1 MELQKFFKDYMN
13 DYKGLDIYRETVDGQ
28 YFNEWNYEDGC
39 LLLGCKKMYEVT
51 GDDFYR
57 EYIIRFMDPYV
68 KEDGE
73 IKSYVLSEYNL
84 DFINAGKLFY
94 FMYDETGEERWKKAA
109 DKLMEQLHY
118 QPRLTTDS
126 LRA

>member
-57 EYIIRFMDPYV
+57 EYICDAGWLSFLYSSDVHHTVSLEFSSITIYLSL
-68 KEDGE
+68 GE
-73 IKSYVLSEYNL
+73 RPV
-84 DFINAGKLFY
+84 
-94 FMYDETGEERWKKAA
+94 
-109 DKLMEQLHY
+109 
-118 QPRLTTDS
+118 
-126 LRA
+126 

>member
-51 GDDFYR
+51 GDDILPGVYHP
-57 EYIIRFMDPYV
+57 ISWI
-68 KEDGE
+68 
-73 IKSYVLSEYNL
+73 
-84 DFINAGKLFY
+84 
-94 FMYDETGEERWKKAA
+94 
-109 DKLMEQLHY
+109 LM
-118 QPRLTTDS
+118 
-126 LRA
+126 

>member
-73 IKSYVLSEYNL
+73 IRSYVLSEYNL
-84 DFINAGKLFY
+84 QENCFILCMMRPEKNDGK
-94 FMYDETGEERWKKAA
+94 R
-109 DKLMEQLHY
+109 Q
-118 QPRLTTDS
+118 QIS
-126 LRA
+126 